1 MIEVPQL
8 DDKAEFAE
16 FCSACDAMDL
26 LASQRDQLLDCM
38 AGLLHLGNVEFEE
51 GSSAGPAGAM
61 SPRGSLGGVT
71 EGGVSASGVQK
82 NQQVRADCAA
92 AAAEAAKHL
101 GLQEE
106 SLKAALTTRKMVTSR
121 AGETE
126 TFLVQLDGLKC
137 VYTRDA
143 LTKAVYSSLFEWTVK
158 FLNSKLDSDKGGAGA
173 PFIGILDIFGFESFA
188 TNGLEQLLI
197 NFANERLQATFNS
210 HVFAAEQELYA
221 QEGISWKSV
230 TWPDNSGCISLISQ
244 KERGKTPGL
253 LHLLDEMG
261 RLPKAT
267 DPDLCKRLHDS
278 HSGNAFFPRPDPRKV
293 KEVFNVLHYA
303 GVVSY
308 SVAGFLD
315 KNNDTVNKDLLDL
328 CVHSS
333 NPLLAMVFSD
343 LSDQEK
349 QPNVLKSV
357 ENSRRSDT
365 APSTPKT
372 PFAGTNKDIDMT
384 NTGGMTQRQAA
395 MARMQSG
402 EQAKADK
409 ANERKG
415 SNTNKVFA
423 SVGMTFMKQMN
434 GMVAE
439 LNSTRCNFIRCIKPN
454 YQMQVGLFDV
464 QYIVLQLRHTGMLQC
479 CELLKHGYPTRI
491 GYAEIRDRYEPH
503 LPAELKRIPLREAD
517 FAGAILYGF
526 NVPRELYQLGSTRL
540 FFRAG
545 GVAAL
550 DELRHCDMK
559 ARGPQLLQRVKRW
572 IVLRRWR
579 RAVSFVAMG
588 NALCWL
594 LRRVRALLLWRS
606 ALRVALTYCRVI
618 RPLHRRVIRVK
629 RAIVI
634 QSYVRMLPLRKKFQV
649 ECAHIFAARHA
660 AKQAALEE
668 AASVKIQALLRGKA
682 QRAEYLSTIAAIAKL
697 KVELPAATFIQSYFR
712 GVTARKEY
720 ERRLAVLMETLIPK
734 AEQLQ
739 RWWRVVLGEKILRKL
754 RSVVDRYT
762 ESHTLLIREF
772 VAMRK
777 FYDTVELAKEQE
789 LTADQKFLL
798 EDGYRKRGSPVKQG
812 APQRP
817 RAESRAGKKFEMWVS
832 LIVGLREDDPARK
845 PWDGLPSVWSARS
858 GVLKKPSAG
867 IYFSSFFSDGNNADE
882 RKDEK
887 GHYIVPRRQKHFDAI
902 LEFIRDGSLTLPT
915 AYTPTTY
922 DNRPASTEEQELLE
936 FLREAH
942 FYGIKE
948 LVDAVMPKVIT
959 CRYGQNEQLLKL
971 LRERGVL
978 G

>member
-1 MIEVPQL
+1 MRLCSAPPGNAKTQRNHNSSRFGKYISIRFDEEERRKSTGDLKLVGAAIETYLLEKSRIVYQLQGERCYHIFYLMLKGGTPEQMQGWALTKAEDYHYLNTSGMIEVPQL

-315 KNNDTVNKDLLDL
+315 KNNDTVPASRPPPPPPAFPHLLPPPPAPPHARPRRPCPCVQVNKDLLDL

-343 LSDQEK
+343 LSDQAT
-349 QPNVLKSV
+349 PPTATATA
-357 ENSRRSDT
+357 T
-365 APSTPKT
+365 AP
-372 PFAGTNKDIDMT
+372 
-384 NTGGMTQRQAA
+384 
-395 MARMQSG
+395 
-402 EQAKADK
+402 
-409 ANERKG
+409 
-415 SNTNKVFA
+415 
-423 SVGMTFMKQMN
+423 
-434 GMVAE
+434 
-439 LNSTRCNFIRCIKPN
+439 L
-454 YQMQVGLFDV
+454 
-464 QYIVLQLRHTGMLQC
+464 
-479 CELLKHGYPTRI
+479 
-491 GYAEIRDRYEPH
+491 
-503 LPAELKRIPLREAD
+503 LPAP
-517 FAGAILYGF
+517 
-526 NVPRELYQLGSTRL
+526 
-540 FFRAG
+540 
-545 GVAAL
+545 
-550 DELRHCDMK
+550 
-559 ARGPQLLQRVKRW
+559 
-572 IVLRRWR
+572 
-579 RAVSFVAMG
+579 
-588 NALCWL
+588 
-594 LRRVRALLLWRS
+594 
-606 ALRVALTYCRVI
+606 
-618 RPLHRRVIRVK
+618 
-629 RAIVI
+629 
-634 QSYVRMLPLRKKFQV
+634 
-649 ECAHIFAARHA
+649 
-660 AKQAALEE
+660 
-668 AASVKIQALLRGKA
+668 
-682 QRAEYLSTIAAIAKL
+682 
-697 KVELPAATFIQSYFR
+697 
-712 GVTARKEY
+712 
-720 ERRLAVLMETLIPK
+720 
-734 AEQLQ
+734 
-739 RWWRVVLGEKILRKL
+739 
-754 RSVVDRYT
+754 
-762 ESHTLLIREF
+762 
-772 VAMRK
+772 
-777 FYDTVELAKEQE
+777 
-789 LTADQKFLL
+789 
-798 EDGYRKRGSPVKQG
+798 KRGSPHCR
-812 APQRP
+812 AARRSPHPPP
-817 RAESRAGKKFEMWVS
+817 RKRRA
-832 LIVGLREDDPARK
+832 AR
-845 PWDGLPSVWSARS
+845 
-858 GVLKKPSAG
+858 
-867 IYFSSFFSDGNNADE
+867 
-882 RKDEK
+882 
-887 GHYIVPRRQKHFDAI
+887 
-902 LEFIRDGSLTLPT
+902 
-915 AYTPTTY
+915 
-922 DNRPASTEEQELLE
+922 
-936 FLREAH
+936 
-942 FYGIKE
+942 
-948 LVDAVMPKVIT
+948 
-959 CRYGQNEQLLKL
+959 
-971 LRERGVL
+971 
-978 G
+978 